1 MRGNIVRSEEWVV
14 MRYSSVLDLH
24 THTLVSGHAY
34 CSLREMAKAAADKG
48 LEVLGITEHAP
59 AMPGTC
65 HKYYFENLK
74 IVPREM
80 YGIQLLL
87 GSEVNI
93 LDAQGT
99 VDLAQRTLERM
110 DVVIA
115 SLHMPCMKPGSKLEN
130 TESYLN
136 VMKNPYVN
144 IIGHPDDG
152 RYEID
157 YEALVQGAK
166 EYGKVLELNN
176 HSMDPDCN
184 RQNAV
189 ENDTVMLELCKKYQV
204 PVVMD
209 SDAHFDLL
217 IGEYLNRHHTMEAYI
232 AAKENIARNQTEDDY
247 CVLNYEEPVMRK
259 FAETLKCHVLFFSSQ
274 HKLEK
279 GIYLDNDKIIY
290 KNPDEVEVCHV
301 DELQILGTH
310 NYENV
315 MAAVCMAA
323 VYGVPMETIRKA
335 ILAFK
340 GVAQRIEYVAEKN
353 GVVYYNDS
361 KGTNPD
367 AAIKAIQ
374 AMRRPTIL
382 LGGGYDK
389 DSEYTEWINSFD
401 GKVKKLILMGATKE
415 KIARDCEK
423 CDFHDYVYVD
433 TFEEAMDLAVEMAEP
448 GDAVLLSPA
457 CASWGMFP
465 NYEVRGDKFKE
476 IVNSL

>member
-99 VDLAQRTLERM
+99 VDLVQRTLERM

-176 HSMDPDCN
+176 HSMDP
-184 RQNAV
+184 
-189 ENDTVMLELCKKYQV
+189 ENDTVMLNLCKKYQV

-217 IGEYLNRHHTMEAYI
+217 IGEFDLARDLLEKLDFPEELVLNRSVDAIRKYV
-232 AAKENIARNQTEDDY
+232 N
-247 CVLNYEEPVMRK
+247 RK
-259 FAETLKCHVLFFSSQ
+259 F
-274 HKLEK
+274 
-279 GIYLDNDKIIY
+279 
-290 KNPDEVEVCHV
+290 
-301 DELQILGTH
+301 
-310 NYENV
+310 
-315 MAAVCMAA
+315 
-323 VYGVPMETIRKA
+323 
-335 ILAFK
+335 
-340 GVAQRIEYVAEKN
+340 
-353 GVVYYNDS
+353 
-361 KGTNPD
+361 
-367 AAIKAIQ
+367 
-374 AMRRPTIL
+374 
-382 LGGGYDK
+382 
-389 DSEYTEWINSFD
+389 
-401 GKVKKLILMGATKE
+401 
-415 KIARDCEK
+415 
-423 CDFHDYVYVD
+423 
-433 TFEEAMDLAVEMAEP
+433 
-448 GDAVLLSPA
+448 
-457 CASWGMFP
+457 
-465 NYEVRGDKFKE
+465 
-476 IVNSL
+476 